1 MCILSLILTQLV
13 GDAIQYPT
21 FIFFFNY
28 RTCAIITLGTYIFK
42 LLFLVH
48 TTYQIK
54 VLEKLHLFIVTIQSG
69 L

>member
-21 FIFFFNY
+21 FIFFNY
-28 RTCAIITLGTYIFK
+28 RTCAIITLGFYIFK
-42 LLFLVH
+42 PLFLVH
-48 TTYQIK
+48 TTYQMK